1 MKLKDFLEKQLASGK
16 LTWNSK
22 SELIRAS
29 GNNVN
34 GYNNKILEEYKSKF
48 KFGSSLEIKNN
59 EIKKYFNSL
68 PEGSFV
74 NVTGAVIKIQE
85 QLPKNISISETV
97 IYNRLAD
104 KNFNVKK
111 LKPQTLDNQV
121 SKTELYDV
129 KITKEFLEKVEVL
142 RQKGVYLY
150 IEKTQRGGNTLRLK
164 MVKNNKMVDKSFPP
178 NDKSLEEIKSNYLSK
193 M

>member
-29 GNNVN
+29 GNNIN

-68 PEGSFV
+68 QEGSFV

-121 SKTELYDV
+121 SKTKLYDV

-178 NDKSLEEIKSNYLSK
+178 NDKSLEEIKSNYL
-193 M
+193 

>member
-29 GNNVN
+29 GNNIN

-68 PEGSFV
+68 QEGSFV

-164 MVKNNKMVDKSFPP
+164 KVKNNKMVDKSFPP
-178 NDKSLEEIKSNYLSK
+178 NDKSLEEIKSNYLWK

>member
-29 GNNVN
+29 GNNIN
-34 GYNNKILEEYKSKF
+34 GHNNKILEEYKSKF

-68 PEGSFV
+68 QEGSFI

>member
-1 MKLKDFLEKQLASGK
+1 MKLKDFLEKQLSSGK
-16 LTWNSK
+16 LIWNSK

-29 GNNVN
+29 GNKIN
-34 GYNNKILEEYKSKF
+34 GYNNKIIEKYKSKSKF

-68 PEGSFV
+68 QDGSFV
-74 NVTGAVIKIQE
+74 NVTGAVIKIQKK
-85 QLPKNISISETV
+85 LPKNISISETV

-104 KNFNVKK
+104 KTFNVKK

-121 SKTELYDV
+121 SKTELYDI
-129 KITKEFLEKVEVL
+129 KITKEFSEKVEAL

-164 MVKNNKMVDKSFPP
+164 MFKNNKIVDKSFPP
-178 NDKSLEEIKSNYLSK
+178 NNESLEKIKLNYL
-193 M
+193 

>member
-29 GNNVN
+29 GNNIN

-48 KFGSSLEIKNN
+48 KFGSTLEIKNN

-68 PEGSFV
+68 QDGSFV
-74 NVTGAVIKIQE
+74 NVTGAVIKIQKK
-85 QLPKNISISETV
+85 LPKNISISETV

-104 KNFNVKK
+104 KTFNVKK

-129 KITKEFLEKVEVL
+129 KITKEFLK
-142 RQKGVYLY
+142 R
-150 IEKTQRGGNTLRLK
+150 
-164 MVKNNKMVDKSFPP
+164 
-178 NDKSLEEIKSNYLSK
+178 
-193 M
+193 

>member
-1 MKLKDFLEKQLASGK
+1 MKLKDFLEKQLTSGK

-29 GNNVN
+29 GNNIN
-34 GYNNKILEEYKSKF
+34 GYNNKILDEYKSKF

-68 PEGSFV
+68 KDGSFV

-85 QLPKNISISETV
+85 QLPKNISIGETI

-104 KNFNVKK
+104 KTFNVKK

-129 KITKEFLEKVEVL
+129 KITKEFAKKIEELK
-142 RQKGVYLY
+142 QKGVYLY
-150 IEKTQRGGNTLRLK
+150 LEKTQRGGNTLRLK
-164 MVKNNKMVDKSFPP
+164 MFKNNKMIDKSFPP
-178 NDKSLEEIKSNYLSK
+178 NNKSLEEIKSNYL
-193 M
+193 

>member
-29 GNNVN
+29 GNNIN

-68 PEGSFV
+68 KDGSFV

-104 KNFNVKK
+104 KTFNVKK

-121 SKTELYDV
+121 SKTAPYNV
-129 KITKEFLEKVEVL
+129 KISDSFKSKLKEL
-142 RQKGVYLY
+142 RKPGVYLY
-150 IEKTQRGGNTLRLK
+150 IEHTLQGGTTLRLK
-164 MVKNNKMVDKSFPP
+164 TNDYRKLNKSFPP
-178 NDKSLEEIKSNYLSK
+178 NEDSINLIKTLIKDK
-193 M
+193 

>member
-1 MKLKDFLEKQLASGK
+1 MKLKDYLEKQLISGK

-29 GNNVN
+29 GNNIN

-68 PEGSFV
+68 KDGSFV

-85 QLPKNISISETV
+85 QLPKNISIGETI

-104 KNFNVKK
+104 KTFNVKK

-129 KITKEFLEKVEVL
+129 KITKEFVKKIEELK
-142 RQKGVYLY
+142 QKGVYLY
-150 IEKTQRGGNTLRLK
+150 LEKTQRGGNTLRLK
-164 MVKNNKMVDKSFPP
+164 MFKNNKMIDKSFPP
-178 NDKSLEEIKSNYLSK
+178 NDKSLEKIKSNYL
-193 M
+193 

>member
-29 GNNVN
+29 GNNIS

-68 PEGSFV
+68 QEGSFV

-111 LKPQTLDNQV
+111 LKLLFTRTHRKS
-121 SKTELYDV
+121 SKSFIELY
-129 KITKEFLEKVEVL
+129 KKKCI
-142 RQKGVYLY
+142 
-150 IEKTQRGGNTLRLK
+150 
-164 MVKNNKMVDKSFPP
+164 NNSQINLLF
-178 NDKSLEEIKSNYLSK
+178 
-193 M
+193 